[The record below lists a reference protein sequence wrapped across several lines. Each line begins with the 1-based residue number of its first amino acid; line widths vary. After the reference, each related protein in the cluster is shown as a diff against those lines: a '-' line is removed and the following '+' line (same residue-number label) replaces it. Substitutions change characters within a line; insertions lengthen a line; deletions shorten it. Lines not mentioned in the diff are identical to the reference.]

1 MNHGF
6 TRLVCVAVLSMIL
19 PLVVSASAGVEQ
31 SDTDKSTSTADHGKF
46 EALQQEFKTGPD
58 VTKACLTCHTE
69 ASKQLHQTKHWN
81 WKFTNPSTGQ
91 TVGKQTVINN
101 FCLSVTMNEPRCTS
115 CHIGY
120 GWKDDTFDFSSEEN
134 VDCLVCHDTTGT
146 YKKYPAGAG
155 HPAYKDKMFPPK
167 GKGGKLFKATD
178 LTKVA
183 QNVGKTSRASCGA
196 CHFYGGGGDGVKHG
210 DLDSSMTNPDRQLD
224 VHMGTDGLD
233 FSCADCH
240 TTDGHQTAGSRYDVT
255 ARDTHGIDIVGRD
268 DGSRATCES
277 CHGDAPHDA
286 TNLEGVKLDN
296 HVDRIACQTCH
307 IPEFARGPRET
318 KMTWDW
324 STSTTSLQE

>member
-120 GWKDDTFDFSSEEN
+120 GWTDDSFDFTSEES
-134 VDCLVCHDTTGT
+134 VDCLVCHDTTGV
-146 YKKYPAGAG
+146 YRKE
-155 HPAYKDKMFPPK
+155 H
-167 GKGGKLFKATD
+167 
-178 LTKVA
+178 
-183 QNVGKTSRASCGA
+183 
-196 CHFYGGGGDGVKHG
+196 GGGG
-210 DLDSSMTNPDRQLD
+210 
-224 VHMGTDGLD
+224 
-233 FSCADCH
+233 
-240 TTDGHQTAGSRYDVT
+240 
-255 ARDTHGIDIVGRD
+255 
-268 DGSRATCES
+268 
-277 CHGDAPHDA
+277 APHPALA
-286 TNLEGVKLDN
+286 TSKPTGFRHISMRRRNTSESSTMSALCVGISLPN
-296 HVDRIACQTCH
+296 HVVSVPPGLFLAPPVDPT
-307 IPEFARGPRET
+307 GV
-318 KMTWDW
+318 
-324 STSTTSLQE
+324 